1 MDQEICLHGQTHLS
15 LSRLVVDGFLW
26 GARPRR
32 RPLRCFFLFFFVFLY
47 KCGKVTVVGFL
58 KKISPLFIFFFS
70 HFYFLFLS
78 KSVKVTLVLTVIEKF
93 SKSGKVTLVGQT
105 AGVTVTLLRYN
116 KRVIVTPAVCLSWG

>member
-1 MDQEICLHGQTHLS
+1 MGCEAAAAAS
-15 LSRLVVDGFLW
+15 
-26 GARPRR
+26 A
-32 RPLRCFFLFFFVFLY
+32 LFFFVFFCFFIQVWEGY
-47 KCGKVTVVGFL
+47 RCWVF
-58 KKISPLFIFFFS
+58 KKNISSIFFFS